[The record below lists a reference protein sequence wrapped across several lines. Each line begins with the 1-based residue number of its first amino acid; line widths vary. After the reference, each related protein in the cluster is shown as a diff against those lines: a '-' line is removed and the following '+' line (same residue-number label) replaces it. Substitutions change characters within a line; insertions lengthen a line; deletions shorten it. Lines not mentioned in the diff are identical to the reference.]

1 MSFPSR
7 AVNSGYD
14 ACSASADAMPIEI
27 EKKYRLES
35 GRVEPLRRRLKEVGA
50 EGQGIAEFEENVIY
64 TGPGLDPAR
73 RVLRLRR
80 KGDRAVFT
88 FKERELT
95 SSAIK
100 RQREEETEVSD
111 AHALAAILE
120 ALGYRP
126 ALVYEKRRETWRIAG
141 AEVVLDE
148 LPFGLFV
155 EIEGEE
161 ARILEV
167 EKLLGLGGAEAEH
180 APYPELTLRHGTT
193 RGDVCEARFN
203 EQAAESR

>member
-1 MSFPSR
+1 M
-7 AVNSGYD
+7 A
-14 ACSASADAMPIEI
+14 IEI
-27 EKKYRLES
+27 EKKYRLEP
-35 GRVEPLRRRLKEVGA
+35 GQLEPLRQRLREVGA
-50 EGQGIAEFEENVIY
+50 GGQGRAEFEENVIY

-80 KGDRAVFT
+80 KGGGAVFT
-88 FKERELT
+88 FKERDL
-95 SSAIK
+95 SGSPVK

-111 AHALAAILE
+111 AGALAAILE
-120 ALGYRP
+120 ALGYSP
-126 ALVYEKRRETWRIAG
+126 VLVYEKRRETWHTAG

-167 EKLLGLGGAEAEH
+167 EKLLGLDDAEAEH
-180 APYPELTLRHGTT
+180 SSYPTLTLRHGTK
-193 RGDVCEARFN
+193 RGETVEARFDDPTP
-203 EQAAESR
+203 EGG

>member
-1 MSFPSR
+1 
-7 AVNSGYD
+7 
-14 ACSASADAMPIEI
+14 MPIEI
-27 EKKYRLES
+27 EKKYRLEPREV
-35 GRVEPLRRRLKEVGA
+35 GPLREKLREAGA
-50 EGQGIAEFEENVIY
+50 AGRGSAEFEENVIY

-80 KGDRAVFT
+80 KGGRAVFT
-88 FKERELT
+88 FKERDL
-95 SSAIK
+95 SGSAVK

-111 AHALAAILE
+111 AAALASILE

-126 ALVYEKRRETWRIAG
+126 VLVYEKRRETWRLAG

-155 EIEGEE
+155 EIEGDE

-167 EKLLGLGGAEAEH
+167 ERLLGLDGAEAEH
-180 APYPELTLRHGTT
+180 DSYPRLTLRHGAR
-193 RGDVCEARFN
+193 RGDVV
-203 EQAAESR
+203 ESRF